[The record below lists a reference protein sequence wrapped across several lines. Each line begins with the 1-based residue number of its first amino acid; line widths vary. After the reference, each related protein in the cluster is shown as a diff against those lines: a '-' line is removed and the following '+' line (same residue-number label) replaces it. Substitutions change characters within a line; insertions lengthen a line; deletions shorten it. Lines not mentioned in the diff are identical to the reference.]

1 MDSDNQPQP
10 GPNEV
15 LQHLKRVS
23 RIKHIILQKYL
34 LPWANI
40 LGSRHRQLAYF
51 DCFAGPGTY
60 ELEGKLVAGSPVIAV
75 EEAIEFLRTRAGQ
88 SLVMYLLD
96 DKREHV
102 ERLENSLKRL
112 QPYPQNLNV
121 NVRCVDS
128 RSYIPNLLASL
139 GTIGPSFFFID
150 PYGHPLALPVINDIL
165 RRGRSEVLINLMWFQ
180 INRDLNN
187 PKVES
192 RLNELFGDNDWRSQ
206 SFVNMHGVER
216 EKAFLGYFKSRLECR
231 FVLPFKIRH
240 DPEDSQGGGRTKYY
254 LLHASNH
261 AKAVL
266 LMKEVMWPL
275 GDEDGTF
282 DYSGESQGVLISSTP
297 GVEEL
302 ESILLREFEGREL
315 GFDELREETWILP
328 FAEKHYRQ
336 VLKSLEGKSV
346 IGVRR
351 ITSKQTGITGRDRI
365 LFR

>member
-51 DCFAGPGTY
+51 DCFAGPGMY

-102 ERLENSLKRL
+102 EQLENSLKRL

-128 RSYIPNLLASL
+128 RSFIPNLLATL
-139 GTIGPSFFFID
+139 TTPGPSFFLID
-150 PYGHPLALPVINDIL
+150 LYGHPLSVPVIKTIL
-165 RRGRSEVLINLMWFQ
+165 HRDRTEALINLMWFR
-180 INRDLNN
+180 INMDLSN
-187 PKVES
+187 PLVQS
-192 RLNELFGDNDWRSQ
+192 NVDELFGDNGWRKQ
-206 SFVNMHGVER
+206 PFVNMHGIER
-216 EKAFLGYFKSRLECR
+216 EKAFLEYFKSRLECP
-231 FVLPFKIRH
+231 FVLPFKIRY

-282 DYSGESQGVLISSTP
+282 DYSGESQGVLISETP
-297 GVEEL
+297 TEEEL
-302 ESILLREFEGREL
+302 RNILLLKFRGKDVS
-315 GFDELREETWILP
+315 FDELCEQTWYLP
-328 FAEKHYRQ
+328 FIPKHYRS
-336 VLKSLEGKSV
+336 VLRPMEGNE
-346 IGVRR
+346 ITILR
-351 ITSKQTGITGRDRI
+351 ITSTKTGISGADRI
-365 LFR
+365 RFR